1 MFARLRGSLLLK
13 GSIAVAGC
21 AALMPQHTHSAG
33 VPELTLPQVGLGL
46 WKSKPGEVGEAVKTA
61 LRSGYQLLDGAAA
74 YSNENEVGEA
84 LAECIAQ
91 GIVVRDDVVV
101 VSKLFNTHHVWQ
113 GDRSRPAA
121 ALTKTLADLRLEYLD
136 VYLMHWPL
144 AFEQTDM
151 AAIGGLRL
159 ENGTPNPKLV
169 MEFEYLETWREMLSL
184 KRQGKARHVGVCN
197 FTVCPPPIPAC
208 PVPVPCLT
216 CSSPAPTPRQVEM
229 LRSLMAAF
237 PAEEWPAVN
246 QVELHPYLA
255 QPELVA
261 FCREHGNRH
270 CSDGLT
276 AP

>member
-13 GSIAVAGC
+13 GSLAVAGC

-33 VPELTLPQVGLGL
+33 VPEALILPQVGLGL
-46 WKSKPGEVGEAVKTA
+46 WKSKPGEVGEAIKTA

-91 GIVVRDDVVV
+91 GIVVRDDVIV

-121 ALTKTLADLRLEYLD
+121 ALAKTLADLQLEYLD

-151 AAIGGLRL
+151 VAIGGLRL

-184 KRQGKARHVGVCN
+184 KRQGKARHLGVCN
-197 FTVCPPPIPAC
+197 FTV
-208 PVPVPCLT
+208 
-216 CSSPAPTPRQVEM
+216 
-229 LRSLMAAF
+229 
-237 PAEEWPAVN
+237 
-246 QVELHPYLA
+246 
-255 QPELVA
+255 
-261 FCREHGNRH
+261 
-270 CSDGLT
+270 
-276 AP
+276 

>member
-1 MFARLRGSLLLK
+1 MGLLESAFTLSWRFAHVGHFTAAQTYNFARSAGAHSVLSLARASGTVRAMFARLRGSLLLK
-13 GSIAVAGC
+13 GSLAVAGC
-21 AALMPQHTHSAG
+21 AALMPQHAHSAG
-33 VPELTLPQVGLGL
+33 VPEALILPQVGLGL

-74 YSNENEVGEA
+74 YSNEHEVGEA

-121 ALTKTLADLRLEYLD
+121 ALAKTLADLQLEYLD

-159 ENGTPNPKLV
+159 
-169 MEFEYLETWREMLSL
+169 
-184 KRQGKARHVGVCN
+184 
-197 FTVCPPPIPAC
+197 
-208 PVPVPCLT
+208 
-216 CSSPAPTPRQVEM
+216 
-229 LRSLMAAF
+229 
-237 PAEEWPAVN
+237 
-246 QVELHPYLA
+246 
-255 QPELVA
+255 
-261 FCREHGNRH
+261 
-270 CSDGLT
+270 
-276 AP
+276 